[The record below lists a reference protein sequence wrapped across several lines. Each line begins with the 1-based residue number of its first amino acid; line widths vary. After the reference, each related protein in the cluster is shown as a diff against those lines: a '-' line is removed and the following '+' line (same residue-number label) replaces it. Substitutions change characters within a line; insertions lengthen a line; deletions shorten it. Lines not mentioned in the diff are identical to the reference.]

1 MAKPVNPEVAKAI
14 TQPDAAIK
22 LALAVLLS
30 ELMTSGDFEIEFPD
44 EFIAGKFAKRVDRL
58 EARIAELEAAAKI
71 KPKVERV
78 DSAELASEPHSE
90 VVPVPGAEVVKPSK
104 KGKK

>member
-1 MAKPVNPEVAKAI
+1 MSNKSVSPEVAKAI
-14 TQPDAAIK
+14 TQPDPAIK
-22 LALAVLLS
+22 LSLAVLLS
-30 ELMTSGDFEIEFPD
+30 ELMTSGEFEIEFPD

-71 KPKVERV
+71 KPKAERV
-78 DSAELASEPHSE
+78 DAAELADEPTPE
-90 VVPVPGAEVVKPSK
+90 VVPVPGAK